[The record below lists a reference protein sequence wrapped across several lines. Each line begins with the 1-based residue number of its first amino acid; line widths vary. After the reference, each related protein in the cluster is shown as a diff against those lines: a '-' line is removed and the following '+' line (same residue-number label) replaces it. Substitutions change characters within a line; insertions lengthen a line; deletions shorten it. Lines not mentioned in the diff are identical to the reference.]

1 MKLPFQRPDAVW
13 LTLKKR
19 MPLPLVLVFA
29 WLRPV
34 VLKQMNC
41 HMPHNETSPITLK
54 KKEKPQTNKPS
65 RGSARVCLQPGLCC
79 FCSVTS
85 VEIPAEET
93 LWK

>member
-34 VLKQMNC
+34 VLKQTNC

-54 KKEKPQTNKPS
+54 KRKKNPKQISPAEAAP
-65 RGSARVCLQPGLCC
+65 GSASSLGSAVFVR
-79 FCSVTS
+79 
-85 VEIPAEET
+85 
-93 LWK
+93 